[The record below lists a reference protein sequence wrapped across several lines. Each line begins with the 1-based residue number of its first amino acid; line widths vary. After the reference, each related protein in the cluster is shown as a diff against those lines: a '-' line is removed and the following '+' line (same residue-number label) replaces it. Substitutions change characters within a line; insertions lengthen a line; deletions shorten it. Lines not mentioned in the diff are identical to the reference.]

1 MDSMIKTNSE
11 CECKNW
17 ASDGR
22 LPMLSHHYKCQNYSP
37 IFEMTKI
44 IKDLIIGIES
54 WGAEEDGVYGECFE
68 AYKRAKVAMGQF
80 DFIEDETEIAPGAH

>member
-1 MDSMIKTNSE
+1 ME

-22 LPMLSHHYKCQNYSP
+22 LPLLSHHRKCEAYMP
-37 IFEMTKI
+37 VTELMEI
-44 IKDLIIGIES
+44 ISGLLRGIES
-54 WGAEEDGVYGECFE
+54 WGAEEDGIYGGCFD

-80 DFIEDETEIAPGAH
+80 DFMEDETERAPGVH